1 MKTLRYILGYIAAR
15 PQCSLKNGAAA
26 SACESL
32 ACARRLLAL
41 TVLAITM
48 LLGSG
53 VEMWA
58 ATETTPVGT
67 KDTDAVGTSYSI
79 SGGTYIAGAGA
90 SYSFVEGNKGLKMR
104 MQRGGITNVS
114 TYSLTINVNSGYVIT
129 GMDSFMDMN
138 GGEGAMKITGVYADG
153 DYDHNLISEEFLA
166 GTTPGS
172 PTRMPSVFG
181 FRAAKKLEIAIEQ
194 NGATATQYIFFAT
207 FTYEKNTDFEMI
219 LNNTSGTLLTEEEIN
234 SQSEYNFGVTSAGER
249 VSADDVSSVATV
261 TGKYHN
267 SHGSTG
273 VSVTTTVAGPTRFTV
288 GTCAFYNTT
297 VINLKN
303 GDDVIATA
311 RASEDYAL
319 ACWEQNHDNV
329 VELYY
334 YGTDVATLTLS
345 GMSYC
350 PYIKA
355 ERIAVSDLNVVAGK
369 ETIERPVNDTY
380 TLTKGIDY
388 TTSSTG
394 AITYASSD
402 ESVATVSSAGVIT
415 IVDGG
420 TATITLTQAATSD
433 YPSKSLEFTV
443 TGTFDGVLPIIDND
457 IAEAATVGTSVSK
470 MFTLAARA
478 ASTYKWYV
486 STTNAYEGEAV
497 SDADNDGSSYVF
509 SRAVAGTYYVY
520 CVLHNENGDTKSSIC
535 AVTVQDGV
543 HTFDF
548 TSWSNATKTNLSA
561 DTEAWDYR
569 DAGAWTTNVASG
581 RWMAN
586 GTVIAETDNL
596 VFDGPMTGNAYAV
609 AFNQPEDASTSSVFA
624 GSQYL
629 QPNANY
635 GFVIPNVRVGSI
647 LSMMIESHRFD
658 RTRGVNI
665 YVGTDATGSCLTNT
679 PAAQDKSDTTGDYP
693 WTAYDTPRYPSM
705 TVTAASLVGT
715 PYEGKDY
722 VDLYVKPNAIVHIYN
737 IDCDYNDFVVWKSAL
752 GFNNHGLTYALT
764 KGIDYNTSS
773 SAAITFTSSD
783 PGVATVS
790 STGVI
795 TSVADGEAVIT
806 LRQAAH
812 DGMPAIEKS
821 ITVTVDGTVYITY
834 DKGETGAV
842 GTLPANSTAERGSSI
857 TLPYQPNKL
866 LYKTGCTL
874 VGWNDGATDY
884 AVGSA
889 YPVTEN
895 VTLTPVFRANTKT
908 LDVLENNVTATWYF
922 GKSNGAP
929 SVAWERSGNQYLV
942 TQSDVEGETQDMPLI
957 VNTDAGKFNNS
968 GRTDDKAQVNGGTKF
983 IIPAVSGMKIE
994 FMDFSSKPS
1003 GTITDGSLS
1012 TDMTVSGLKMSY
1024 TYVGNASTVTVTV
1037 NEGRYGSGLIVTYP
1051 RLPKPE
1057 ITGDLASSYT
1067 VRSGSPKTLKVEVSG
1082 ATRYQWYKNTTAST
1096 TGATAISGATTATY
1110 TVANPAEGEYY
1121 YLAATNSYGTV
1132 TSNITTFRI
1141 TNHTFD
1147 FTSWSDA
1154 TKADL
1159 AAGKYSVTSTT
1170 SPSNNWSDVEKI
1182 SDTSGNDGQCYWQ
1195 VAQED
1200 GTLHA
1205 NGNEIAELKGLVFQ
1219 QADQATRHL
1228 AIAVDYPSTSLGT
1241 YHGGSYLW
1249 LGGADKEYF
1258 VIPSVKVGS
1267 VIRMGV
1273 ESHNQSDA
1281 RGVKLY
1287 VGSVEQRDAD
1297 NNLVAVPTTF
1307 TEQEWVVRSTG
1318 NEEYV
1323 NVKVRNTNGCHIYYI
1338 DCDMAGFSMLNTSYV
1353 VKTGESYLLE
1363 AGTDYENISGAPVTY
1378 TSGNTDLTTISSDGL
1393 IRMLRGGTV
1402 KITAHQDANGIY
1414 SASDQTFT
1422 VSSTNAQMEVSAEPL
1437 SLVINDAKVK
1447 YQTVKVSLTGT
1458 DFTPYSTAS
1467 LAVSGSS
1474 ANITV
1479 APSSFK
1485 VENDG
1490 TISQQFTVTYA
1501 TDAVD
1506 NGGTLTLT
1514 FTAEDKTKTL
1524 SLPYGRSVAYGGTT
1538 VSDVT
1543 GYRQWDWSGASANV
1557 LTVSKDGQMAFAD
1570 AEGTWPAGVT
1580 DGEGYYGGT
1589 QYLAGTGQYL
1599 SKTDGCFQGSELYF
1613 HNTVPGTIEVVFSNT
1628 GASERPYRY
1637 LNVNGVNTA
1646 FRSKAVDKVTSG
1658 LIKVPAGG
1666 VTIQGRFNDE
1676 EGDEVTDSIGFGP
1689 QYLRIYKVT
1698 FSPNANAP
1706 VVTLNNDD
1714 ATFTLATDDP
1724 DDVIYYTIDGTEPDA
1739 IDGIRYVPNL
1749 DDNQVDQG
1757 THLDMNVTIK
1767 AIATNSK
1774 KNNSDVV
1781 SKTTKFKTYKLNVVS
1796 IPSKGGYVEYT
1807 PEAPN
1812 CSYTKGTK
1820 VSMRV
1825 IAKTGYGFLGWTE
1838 TRAGDFYSTDF
1849 TDEIT
1854 ITDGTN
1860 ERFVRFDQG
1869 PEGTVVYD
1877 VQHAILMN
1885 RTFSDGTATPE
1896 DLSAIK
1902 EINGVEETV
1911 LFGAVDKQ
1919 ANLYD
1924 YALLSAE
1931 DEMYE
1936 AIKGYDKFMSGG
1948 LTSTS
1953 IFVPGNYG
1961 LYCSFDASSVLT
1973 LKYWLDADSLKEDK
1987 QVRYELGENKFFE
2000 RDGQTV
2006 TLIPVFRYSG
2016 LQNCLDTRR
2025 SSANMTWNFRTGYGA
2040 QPMTLGSENEYYY
2053 STHCDI
2059 EARDGSNLTIDVPIK
2074 INTTGAKVVDVD
2086 GNKLTNELVDSWM
2099 SITEG
2104 TVITLP
2110 SGQDAQFTL
2119 ATYQPILR
2127 GGTTINGRA
2136 PDNID
2141 DEYITRNND
2150 GAYLYTWT
2158 VPEVDLEATLRI
2170 GNDFSFYQYLT
2181 AHLPN
2186 AEYQY
2191 LNFATNNASMGT
2203 VSVSPAGMETSRGQA
2218 YTNNATVTLTA
2229 NRSKYYELKYW
2240 QDDEGY
2246 RYYVRDCDYDSEQ
2259 GDYQHKAG
2267 QYTDSEGNVLG
2278 NFNGRRINDV
2288 PYKWTS
2294 DTPDDLQ
2301 FDMTKYISLTAH
2313 FGQKK
2318 SYYVDFSAGGEAAGL
2333 PPYQQHVEWDE
2344 KFTMPAHNQ
2353 HLYIEGYT
2361 LDYYTDRQGNR
2372 YNFGEQYLVTDEIS
2386 VDGDLLLT
2394 PHFTANTVSRG
2405 QLESAST
2412 MQWPLSAALGAPAIF
2427 YQNSMGLTVE
2437 QLDVNGTKID
2447 LPLYINGS
2455 SGLVSNA
2462 DQSSVVA
2469 ERSCTV
2475 NKNAVFTLPVTS
2487 NCTIELHSD
2496 AGEIK
2501 TTTIAGTN
2509 AYTTKSS
2516 DGRTVTLDY
2525 TGVNADEQIK
2535 FAGDGG
2541 SRFTYVKVT
2550 YNPVGGQPELTDVTI
2565 DGVAVSAVDL
2575 ATLKSTTLLEK
2586 DYTPTYTSNSMPVVA
2601 ATTTSNGTTVIT
2613 QPTPANPVS
2622 TILLKTAGGVTVA
2635 TYNIAFNVT
2644 GTTAPTVGAV
2654 TVNGSDAKNV
2664 AVTNVE
2670 TKGVIAITLNH
2681 EAGSVT
2687 LADNTGLGQQMKGV
2701 ADGNTLKFSFWDLD
2715 YGHTYTLTIPAGTLQ
2730 DVYGEAYGQ
2739 AVTVT
2744 FTTKAEPDDVPHTL
2758 FNFVVTHRQSFDGKT
2773 QTAGERE
2780 QILPD
2785 EVLANLDAKGIEYG
2799 TLDEGLA
2806 KANAAGG
2813 TDRYYIFV
2821 PDGEYQMQG
2830 TETLNG
2836 TFGDHKDNASS
2847 KPEEAKAIT
2856 VNDYHNGQ
2864 SYVKRDNVSV
2874 IGQSQDSTI
2883 IFSDP
2888 YIYGISYTNTLGVS
2902 AKKENAYFQDF
2913 TVEDRYSLFQV
2924 AQNLSNPGGQAAAV
2938 YDRGVHSIWKNVT
2951 MKGYQDTYVS
2961 GSCTSSTTG
2970 KSPGFYRTHRY
2981 YEDCSVWGTVD
2992 FICGGGDDWWE
3003 RPTIVLRKRT
3013 TPNNIVAASHVSKYT
3028 STSYVG
3034 ADYLYDEPW
3043 GYVFN
3048 NAVVKCESPE
3058 AYALQNGR
3066 FNIGRCW
3073 QGSPNQTFLYPVYE
3087 SIPASVGYT
3096 VMSKNLV
3103 CRMHEYGSMNADG
3116 TIADLTGRTLRAAS
3130 PAAGSD
3136 DCILTASQAAEYTL
3150 HNVLGGDTGY
3160 DPTEYT
3166 RQVDMDNVSLTPSD
3180 QGITWSGNDR
3190 ALCYFIFRQ
3199 SEETGQFEFFDICT
3213 TPIYQPDSTQN
3224 GRVFCVRAANERGGL
3239 GKPSKTIK
3247 YRMLGAYLLTVNHV
3261 AGLGEESDNKEEWK
3275 GWSTICL
3282 SDNALVPSVSVNDDG
3297 TDGDGD
3303 ITVYG
3308 AQGTLDGTN
3317 VIRLRKVSYLRA
3329 GCGYVV
3335 HATTGEKSKNY
3346 MFRYTWD
3353 ANHVSLTENDSYLGG
3368 NPTDKDVAVGTVN
3381 CYTMAYKKTINPDCV
3396 GFYKF
3401 IGDEIPAHRA
3411 YLTVETLASKGFDF
3425 DTAEAKGMRFV
3436 FDDGEEDY
3444 YIDSDADG
3452 ISTVN
3457 TTAGNGGDTVFD
3469 LSGRRL
3475 DRSQLRRGMVY
3486 IVGGKKVLWQGE

>member
-1 MKTLRYILGYIAAR
+1 MKTFRYVHESIALSV
-15 PQCSLKNGAAA
+15 QNTSQLSA
-26 SACESL
+26 SV
-32 ACARRLLAL
+32 LLAETISNFKHL
-41 TVLAITM
+41 MAVM
-48 LLGSG
+48 LLSLVMLFAGGSEVSAVQLASWTFEG
-53 VEMWA
+53 GYDVSGNVYTPNSGTWA
-58 ATETTPVGT
+58 EVGATWFVDGAPQILADE
-67 KDTDAVGTSYSI
+67 AVGTQTDYVVTGKSSRYWQLCSGNNNHVFRIENTQANDISTPTDASTHDNYYEVQFPTTGYSNVRMSFACAYGGNQAATLTAVYSTDNGVTWKEAGTYTTADTWWTYNNGTLSFNAANRSKVIVRLLFGNGFMSNWNLDYVTITGDEVSYAPVYSWENPTATADGVVETGGSAVASDGASVNYGNSI
-79 SGGTYIAGAGA
+79 YRVIRVNGPSDFTGNTIGVTLDNELDEGYIINVTGYRNKNAANKVSGALIKFANGTTTVSTGGGTE
-90 SYSFVEGNKGLKMR
+90 FVN
-104 MQRGGITNVS
+104 I
-114 TYSLTINVNSGYVIT
+114 
-129 GMDSFMDMN
+129 D
-138 GGEGAMKITGVYADG
+138 
-153 DYDHNLISEEFLA
+153 
-166 GTTPGS
+166 
-172 PTRMPSVFG
+172 
-181 FRAAKKLEIAIEQ
+181 
-194 NGATATQYIFFAT
+194 
-207 FTYEKNTDFEMI
+207 
-219 LNNTSGTLLTEEEIN
+219 TSD
-234 SQSEYNFGVTSAGER
+234 A
-249 VSADDVSSVATV
+249 SADDVNRGTTPNTISMFVPADAAGSKTMTLTRAAQGTNVFITKLEVLREKQALFITPSRRNGIAVGEGYTYGLMKGVDYDTDSEGALSFSSSNTSIATV
-261 TGKYHN
+261 DASGVITGVAAGIVDITITQAADGTYGAVERTIRVSVGNGRVYHNIKADFRNGAFLASSESEEVVTAGLKMNSDGLTYTRVEADDVSADAVITGKYH
-267 SHGSTG
+267 SDQHGLVNFSAVVPVG
-273 VSVTTTVAGPTRFTV
+273 GPVKITA
-288 GTCAFYNTT
+288 GTCAWGGNLTVTSKSTGATVAKTINTNNGACYHNNTT
-297 VINLKN
+297 ANVVVTYYSGGEDEL
-303 GDDVIATA
+303 VIAGGNYMPYLAVESITMDDIPTTINVIYANGGDASITSQQLPATA
-311 RASEDYAL
+311 EVEFNSEY
-319 ACWEQNHDNV
+319 
-329 VELYY
+329 
-334 YGTDVATLTLS
+334 TLPKNQTI
-345 GMSYC
+345 Y
-350 PYIKA
+350 
-355 ERIAVSDLNVVAGK
+355 K
-369 ETIERPVNDTY
+369 EGY
-380 TLTKGIDY
+380 TLTGWSDG
-388 TTSSTG
+388 TN
-394 AITYASSD
+394 TYSP
-402 ESVATVSSAGVIT
+402 GQ
-415 IVDGG
+415 
-420 TATITLTQAATSD
+420 TITVGED
-433 YPSKSLEFTV
+433 
-443 TGTFDGVLPIIDND
+443 D
-457 IAEAATVGTSVSK
+457 I
-470 MFTLAARA
+470 
-478 ASTYKWYV
+478 
-486 STTNAYEGEAV
+486 
-497 SDADNDGSSYVF
+497 
-509 SRAVAGTYYVY
+509 
-520 CVLHNENGDTKSSIC
+520 
-535 AVTVQDGV
+535 
-543 HTFDF
+543 
-548 TSWSNATKTNLSA
+548 
-561 DTEAWDYR
+561 
-569 DAGAWTTNVASG
+569 
-581 RWMAN
+581 
-586 GTVIAETDNL
+586 
-596 VFDGPMTGNAYAV
+596 
-609 AFNQPEDASTSSVFA
+609 
-624 GSQYL
+624 
-629 QPNANY
+629 
-635 GFVIPNVRVGSI
+635 
-647 LSMMIESHRFD
+647 
-658 RTRGVNI
+658 
-665 YVGTDATGSCLTNT
+665 
-679 PAAQDKSDTTGDYP
+679 
-693 WTAYDTPRYPSM
+693 
-705 TVTAASLVGT
+705 
-715 PYEGKDY
+715 
-722 VDLYVKPNAIVHIYN
+722 
-737 IDCDYNDFVVWKSAL
+737 
-752 GFNNHGLTYALT
+752 
-764 KGIDYNTSS
+764 
-773 SAAITFTSSD
+773 
-783 PGVATVS
+783 
-790 STGVI
+790 
-795 TSVADGEAVIT
+795 
-806 LRQAAH
+806 
-812 DGMPAIEKS
+812 
-821 ITVTVDGTVYITY
+821 
-834 DKGETGAV
+834 
-842 GTLPANSTAERGSSI
+842 
-857 TLPYQPNKL
+857 
-866 LYKTGCTL
+866 
-874 VGWNDGATDY
+874 
-884 AVGSA
+884 
-889 YPVTEN
+889 
-895 VTLTPVFRANTKT
+895 TLTPVFRANTKT
-908 LDVLENNVTATWYF
+908 LDALENNVTATWYF
-922 GKSNGAP
+922 GESNGAP
-929 SVAWERSGNQYLV
+929 RVAWQNSGDQYLV

-957 VNTDAGKFNNS
+957 VNTNGGKFNNAR
-968 GRTDDKAQVNGGTKF
+968 GDTWAQVNGGTKF

-994 FMDFSSKPS
+994 FMNFFSKPS
-1003 GTITDGSLS
+1003 GTITDGSIS
-1012 TDMTVSGLKMSY
+1012 TDMTVAGTTMSY
-1024 TYVGNASTVTVTV
+1024 TYVGNAASVTVTV
-1037 NEGRYGSGLIVTYP
+1037 NEGSYGSGLIVTYP

-1110 TVANPAEGEYY
+1110 TVAEPAEGEYY

-1141 TNHTFD
+1141 TTHTFD

-1159 AAGKYSVTSTT
+1159 AAGKYSVTGTT
-1170 SPSNNWSDVEKI
+1170 SPSNNWSDAEKT

-1219 QADQATRHL
+1219 QADKATRNL

-1363 AGTDYENISGAPVTY
+1363 AGTDYENVSGAPVTY

-1402 KITAHQDANGIY
+1402 TITAHQDANGIY

-1422 VSSTNAQMEVSAEPL
+1422 VSSTNAQLEVSAEPL

-1524 SLPYGRSVAYGGTT
+1524 SLPYGRSVAYAGTAL
-1538 VSDVT
+1538 SDVT
-1543 GYRQWDWSGASANV
+1543 GYRQWDWSGATADV

-1580 DGEGYYGGT
+1580 DAEGYYGGT
-1589 QYLAGTGQYL
+1589 QYLAGVGQYL

-1646 FRSKAVDKVTSG
+1646 FRSKTVDKVTSG

-1676 EGDEVTDSIGFGP
+1676 EGDEITDSIGFGP

-1706 VVTLNNDD
+1706 VVTLNNDN

-1749 DDNQVDQG
+1749 NDNQVDQG
-1757 THLDMNVTIK
+1757 IHLDMNVTIK

-1796 IPSKGGYVEYT
+1796 IPSRGGYVEYT

-1860 ERFVRFDQG
+1860 ERFVRFAQG
-1869 PEGTVVYD
+1869 PEGTVRYD
-1877 VQHAILMN
+1877 FEHSFVLL
-1885 RTFSDGTATPE
+1885 RTFSDGTEVPE
-1896 DLSAIK
+1896 DISATKVVGGK
-1902 EINGVEETV
+1902 EELA
-1911 LFGAVDKQ
+1911 LFGIEDKED
-1919 ANLYD
+1919 NLYNYGQD
-1924 YALLSAE
+1924 YS
-1931 DEMYE
+1931 DFV
-1936 AIKGYDKFMSGG
+1936 IGSDKFLPDG

-1953 IFVPGNYG
+1953 IGVPGNYG
-1961 LYCSFDASSVLT
+1961 LYFPLGNAIMT
-1973 LKYWLDADSLKEDK
+1973 LAYWLDADSLKENK
-1987 QVRYELGENKFFE
+1987 QVRYELGENRFFAS
-2000 RDGQTV
+2000 DGQEI
-2006 TLIPVFRYSG
+2006 TLLPVFRYSG
-2016 LQNCLDTRR
+2016 QQNTLDTRR
-2025 SSANMTWNFRTGYGA
+2025 SSANMMWDFRTGYGA
-2040 QPMTLGSENEYYY
+2040 QPMTLGSEEEFYY

-2059 EARDGSNLTIDVPIK
+2059 EARDGSDLTIDVPIK
-2074 INTTGAKVVDVD
+2074 INTTAAKVIDME
-2086 GNKLTNELVDSWM
+2086 GNKLTNEQVDTWISL
-2099 SITEG
+2099 TEG
-2104 TVITLP
+2104 AVITMP
-2110 SGQDAQFTL
+2110 SGQNAQFTL

-2158 VPEVDLEATLRI
+2158 VPEVDLEATLVI
-2170 GNDFSFYQYLT
+2170 GNDFSFYQYLS
-2181 AHLPN
+2181 ASLPD

-2203 VSVSPAGMETSRGQA
+2203 VSVSPAGMETSRGLA
-2218 YTNNATVTLTA
+2218 YTNNASVTLSA
-2229 NRSKYYELKYW
+2229 NRNKYYELKYW

-2246 RYYVRDCDYDSEQ
+2246 RYYVRDWDYDAQ
-2259 GDYQHKAG
+2259 TGDYLHKAG
-2267 QYTDSEGNVLG
+2267 QYTDADGNVLG
-2278 NFNGRRINDV
+2278 TFSGKKINDV
-2288 PYKWTS
+2288 PYSWS
-2294 DTPDDLQ
+2294 SATPDELTI
-2301 FDMTKYISLTAH
+2301 DMTKYISLSAF

-2318 SYYVDFSAGGEAAGL
+2318 FYYIDFSAGGEAAGL

-2344 KFTMPAHNQ
+2344 KFTMPSHNQ

-2361 LDYYTDRQGNR
+2361 LDYYTDHLGNR
-2372 YNFGEQYLVTDEIS
+2372 YDFGEQYLVTDEIA
-2386 VDGDLLLT
+2386 VGGDLLLM
-2394 PHFTANTVSRG
+2394 PHFSVNTVSRG
-2405 QLESAST
+2405 QLTTSSVVE
-2412 MQWPLSAALGAPAIF
+2412 WPLSAALGAPAIF

-2525 TGVNADEQIK
+2525 TGSNAEEQIA

-2550 YNPVGGQPELTDVTI
+2550 YNPVSGQPELTGVKI
-2565 DGVAVSAVDL
+2565 DNTAVSADDL

-2586 DYTPTYTSNSMPVVA
+2586 DYTPTYTGSSMPVVA
-2601 ATTTSNGTTVIT
+2601 ATTTSSGTTVIT

-2635 TYNIAFNVT
+2635 TYNIAFNIT
-2644 GTTAPTVGAV
+2644 GTTAPAVGAV
-2654 TVNGSDAKNV
+2654 TVNGNDAKNV

-2670 TKGVIAITLNH
+2670 TKGVITVTLDH
-2681 EAGSVT
+2681 EPGSVT

-2701 ADGNTLKFSFWDLD
+2701 ADGNTLKFSYWDLE

-2744 FTTKAEPDDVPHTL
+2744 FTTKAEPDDVPHAL
-2758 FNFVVTHRQSFDGKT
+2758 YNFVVTHKQSFDAKT
-2773 QTAGERE
+2773 QTAGERI

-2830 TETLNG
+2830 TEMLNG
-2836 TFGDHKDNASS
+2836 TYDSHKDNSYSYLGGKTDAS
-2847 KPEEAKAIT
+2847 KAIT
-2856 VNDYHNGQ
+2856 VNDFHNGQ
-2864 SYVKRDNVSV
+2864 SYVKRNNVSI
-2874 IGQSQDSTI
+2874 IGQSQDSTV

-2913 TVEDRYSLFQV
+2913 TVENRYSQFQV
-2924 AQNLSNPGGQAAAV
+2924 EKNISNPGDQSAAV

-2961 GSCTSSTTG
+2961 GSCTSSTQG

-3003 RPTIVLRKRT
+3003 RPVLVLRKRS

-3028 STSYVG
+3028 SGSYIG

-3048 NAVVKCESPE
+3048 NAVVRCESAE
-3058 AYALQNGR
+3058 AAALQDGKY
-3066 FNIGRCW
+3066 NIGRCW

-3087 SIPASVGYT
+3087 SIPTSVGYT
-3096 VMSKNLV
+3096 VMTKNLV

-3136 DCILTASQAAEYTL
+3136 DCILTASQAAEYTV
-3150 HNVLGGDTGY
+3150 HNVLGGDNAY
-3160 DPTEYT
+3160 DPTAFT
-3166 RQVDMDNVSLTPSD
+3166 KQVDLDGVLPIQTDGGISWTGSD
-3180 QGITWSGNDR
+3180 Q
-3190 ALCYFIFRQ
+3190 ALCYVVFRLN
-3199 SEETGQFEFFDICT
+3199 EETGFFEFFDVT
-3213 TPIYQPDSTQN
+3213 TETVFSPDDSQD
-3224 GRVFCVRAANERGGL
+3224 GRVFYVRAANQRGGL
-3239 GKPSKTIK
+3239 GKPTKTVVFRKADTYI
-3247 YRMLGAYLLTVNHV
+3247 LTVPHLS
-3261 AGLGEESDNKEEWK
+3261 GLGEDDDDEEEWK

-3282 SDNALVPSVSVNDDG
+3282 GFNAKVPVSSINEDG
-3297 TDGDGD
+3297 TEGTGN

-3308 AQGTLDGTN
+3308 TGTPSDNNKVLDGN
-3317 VIRLRKVSYLRA
+3317 VLHLKKVNYMVA
-3329 GCGYVV
+3329 NCGYIVY
-3335 HATTGEKSKNY
+3335 ATTGAKSKDY
-3346 MFRYTWD
+3346 LFKKTWD
-3353 ANHVSLTENDSYLGG
+3353 LNNITNGSNSSILGG
-3368 NPTDKDVAVGTVN
+3368 NPLDEDVAVGTVN

-3401 IGDEIPAHRA
+3401 IGDEIPAHKA
-3411 YLTVETLASKGFDF
+3411 YLTVETLAKNGIVLE
-3425 DTAEAKGMRFV
+3425 TEAKLGNLSFV
-3436 FDDGEEDY
+3436 FEDMDETFCLYDISEE
-3444 YIDSDADG
+3444 ADG
-3452 ISTVN
+3452 IATIRS
-3457 TTAGNGGDTVFD
+3457 ADSAASDAVFD
-3469 LSGRRL
+3469 LGGKRL
-3475 DRSQLRRGMVY
+3475 DKSQLRKGMVY
-3486 IVGGKKVLWQGE
+3486 IIGGKKVLWNGGNE

>member
-1 MKTLRYILGYIAAR
+1 MKTLRYFQTIILT
-15 PQCSLKNGAAA
+15 
-26 SACESL
+26 
-32 ACARRLLAL
+32 LLL
-41 TVLAITM
+41 TV
-48 LLGSG
+48 
-53 VEMWA
+53 VC
-58 ATETTPVGT
+58 
-67 KDTDAVGTSYSI
+67 
-79 SGGTYIAGAGA
+79 
-90 SYSFVEGNKGLKMR
+90 
-104 MQRGGITNVS
+104 
-114 TYSLTINVNSGYVIT
+114 
-129 GMDSFMDMN
+129 
-138 GGEGAMKITGVYADG
+138 
-153 DYDHNLISEEFLA
+153 
-166 GTTPGS
+166 
-172 PTRMPSVFG
+172 
-181 FRAAKKLEIAIEQ
+181 
-194 NGATATQYIFFAT
+194 
-207 FTYEKNTDFEMI
+207 
-219 LNNTSGTLLTEEEIN
+219 
-234 SQSEYNFGVTSAGER
+234 VTR
-249 VSADDVSSVATV
+249 VSADETVITWGMSDGSLDVAGSFSAGSENFSSAKVTATSTLAASGTYIYDDVTYTKVKESTRADEKTHYVDFVITPKEGVTFVPTSVSFNACKIGTDAGRISYSIVSGDTEVSLGDGINPGRNKPNTENDGYLFSSNITQTLSCTKSTRCILRIYLVSLNDGKETGIANVTV
-261 TGKYHN
+261 TGEYSGTPIDETANDFTAILNNQAGTLIAETEQVQGTSLEFGVTHQGTRVAADDASAVAVISGKYN
-267 SHGSTG
+267 NEHGMTYLVVKADVLGPVKISVGQCTFST
-273 VSVTTTVAGPTRFTV
+273 STITVKDADNNV
-288 GTCAFYNTT
+288 
-297 VINLKN
+297 V
-303 GDDVIATA
+303 ATKVPA
-311 RASEDYAL
+311 A
-319 ACWEQNHDNV
+319 ACWKSNHDNV
-329 VELYY
+329 TYIYY
-334 YGTDVATLTLS
+334 DGDATTLTIS
-345 GMSYC
+345 GMTYC
-350 PYIKA
+350 PYIAVEAIDEADIPRTVEVSYSADNILGVMPSA
-355 ERIAVSDLNVVAGK
+355 EVVPMN
-369 ETIERPVNDTY
+369 TPY
-380 TLTKGIDY
+380 TLPKNSTFYRQGY
-388 TTSSTG
+388 TFAQWTDGT
-394 AITYASSD
+394 ANYN
-402 ESVATVSSAGVIT
+402 AGV
-415 IVDGG
+415 
-420 TATITLTQAATSD
+420 
-433 YPSKSLEFTV
+433 E
-443 TGTFDGVLPIIDND
+443 
-457 IAEAATVGTSVSK
+457 
-470 MFTLAARA
+470 
-478 ASTYKWYV
+478 
-486 STTNAYEGEAV
+486 
-497 SDADNDGSSYVF
+497 
-509 SRAVAGTYYVY
+509 
-520 CVLHNENGDTKSSIC
+520 
-535 AVTVQDGV
+535 
-543 HTFDF
+543 
-548 TSWSNATKTNLSA
+548 
-561 DTEAWDYR
+561 
-569 DAGAWTTNVASG
+569 
-581 RWMAN
+581 
-586 GTVIAETDNL
+586 
-596 VFDGPMTGNAYAV
+596 YAI
-609 AFNQPEDASTSSVFA
+609 QEDDV
-624 GSQYL
+624 
-629 QPNANY
+629 
-635 GFVIPNVRVGSI
+635 
-647 LSMMIESHRFD
+647 
-658 RTRGVNI
+658 
-665 YVGTDATGSCLTNT
+665 
-679 PAAQDKSDTTGDYP
+679 
-693 WTAYDTPRYPSM
+693 
-705 TVTAASLVGT
+705 
-715 PYEGKDY
+715 
-722 VDLYVKPNAIVHIYN
+722 
-737 IDCDYNDFVVWKSAL
+737 
-752 GFNNHGLTYALT
+752 
-764 KGIDYNTSS
+764 
-773 SAAITFTSSD
+773 TFT
-783 PGVATVS
+783 P
-790 STGVI
+790 
-795 TSVADGEAVIT
+795 
-806 LRQAAH
+806 L
-812 DGMPAIEKS
+812 
-821 ITVTVDGTVYITY
+821 
-834 DKGETGAV
+834 
-842 GTLPANSTAERGSSI
+842 
-857 TLPYQPNKL
+857 
-866 LYKTGCTL
+866 
-874 VGWNDGATDY
+874 
-884 AVGSA
+884 
-889 YPVTEN
+889 
-895 VTLTPVFRANTKT
+895 FRANTKS
-908 LDVLENNVTATWYF
+908 LDALENNVTATWYF

-929 SVAWERSGNQYLV
+929 RVAWQNSGDQYLV

-968 GRTDDKAQVNGGTKF
+968 SRTDDLAQVNGGTKF

-994 FMDFSSKPS
+994 FMDFYSKPS

-1037 NEGRYGSGLIVTYP
+1037 NEGSYGRGLVVTYP

-1110 TVANPAEGEYY
+1110 TVAEPAEGEYY

-1132 TSNITTFRI
+1132 ISNITTFRI
-1141 TNHTFD
+1141 TTHTFD

-1170 SPSNNWSDVEKI
+1170 SPSSNWSDVEKT

-1219 QADQATRHL
+1219 QADQATRNL

-1402 KITAHQDANGIY
+1402 TITAHQDANGIY

-1422 VSSTNAQMEVSAEPL
+1422 VSSSNAQLEVSAEPL

-1479 APSSFK
+1479 APTSFK

-1524 SLPYGRSVAYGGTT
+1524 SLPYGRSVAYAGTAL
-1538 VSDVT
+1538 SDVT
-1543 GYRQWDWSGASANV
+1543 GYRQWDWSGAPANV

-1580 DGEGYYGGT
+1580 DDEGYYGGT

-1676 EGDEVTDSIGFGP
+1676 EGDEITDSIDFGP

-1757 THLDMNVTIK
+1757 IHLDMNVTIK

-1860 ERFVRFDQG
+1860 QRFVRFAQG
-1869 PEGTVVYD
+1869 PEGTVIYD
-1877 VQHAILMN
+1877 VQHAIFMD

-1896 DLSAIK
+1896 DLSATK

-1911 LFGAVDKQ
+1911 LFGPFDKQ
-1919 ANLYD
+1919 ENLYD

-1931 DEMYE
+1931 DEFYE
-1936 AIKGYDKFMSGG
+1936 EINGHDKFMSGG
-1948 LTSTS
+1948 QTSTS

-1961 LYCSFDASSVLT
+1961 LYCSLDGSSVLT
-1973 LKYWLDADSLKEDK
+1973 LKYWLDADSLKENK

-2006 TLIPVFRYSG
+2006 TLIPVFRHSG

-2025 SSANMTWNFRTGYGA
+2025 SSANMMWDFRTGYGA
-2040 QPMTLGSENEYYY
+2040 QPMTLGNEEEFYY

-2059 EARDGSNLTIDVPIK
+2059 EARDGSDLTIDVPIK
-2074 INTTGAKVVDVD
+2074 INTTAAKVIDME
-2086 GNKLTNELVDSWM
+2086 GNKLTNEQVDTWM
-2099 SITEG
+2099 SLTEG
-2104 TVITLP
+2104 AVITMP
-2110 SGQDAQFTL
+2110 SGQNAQFTL

-2127 GGTTINGRA
+2127 GGTAINGRA

-2158 VPEVDLEATLRI
+2158 VPEVDLEATLVI
-2170 GNDFSFYQYLT
+2170 GNDFSFYQYLS
-2181 AHLPN
+2181 ASLPD

-2203 VSVSPAGMETSRGQA
+2203 VSVSPAGMETSRGLA
-2218 YTNNATVTLTA
+2218 YTNNASVTLSA
-2229 NRSKYYELKYW
+2229 NRNKYYELKYW

-2246 RYYVRDCDYDSEQ
+2246 RYYVRDWDYDAQ
-2259 GDYQHKAG
+2259 AGDYLHKAG
-2267 QYTDSEGNVLG
+2267 QYTDADGNVLG
-2278 NFNGRRINDV
+2278 TFSGKKINDV
-2288 PYKWTS
+2288 PYSWS
-2294 DTPDDLQ
+2294 SATPDELTI
-2301 FDMTKYISLTAH
+2301 DMTKYISLSAF

-2361 LDYYTDRQGNR
+2361 LDYYTDRQGNS
-2372 YNFGEQYLVTDEIS
+2372 YDFGEQYLVTDEIS

-2405 QLESAST
+2405 QLATSSVVE
-2412 MQWPLSAALGAPAIF
+2412 WPLSAALGAPAIF

-2447 LPLYINGS
+2447 LPLRIDGS
-2455 SGLVSNA
+2455 SGMVSNA

-2525 TGVNADEQIK
+2525 TGSNADEQIK

-2550 YNPVGGQPELTDVTI
+2550 YHPVSGQPELTGVTI
-2565 DGVAVSAVDL
+2565 DNTAVSADDL

-2586 DYTPTYTSNSMPVVA
+2586 NYTPTYTGSSMPVVA

-2664 AVTNVE
+2664 TVTNVE
-2670 TKGVIAITLNH
+2670 TKGVIAVTLNH
-2681 EAGSVT
+2681 EPGSVT

-2701 ADGNTLKFSFWDLD
+2701 ADGNTLKFSYWDLE
-2715 YGHTYTLTIPAGTLQ
+2715 YGHTYTLTIPAGTLK

-2744 FTTKAEPDDVPHTL
+2744 FTTKAEPDNVPHTL
-2758 FNFVVTHRQSFDGKT
+2758 YNFVVTHRQSFDGKT
-2773 QTAGERE
+2773 QTAGERK
-2780 QILPD
+2780 QVLPD

-2888 YIYGISYTNTLGVS
+2888 YIYGISYTNTLGVT

-2961 GSCTSSTTG
+2961 ASNTSSTQG
-2970 KSPGFYRTHRY
+2970 KSPGFFRTHRY

-3003 RPTIVLRKRT
+3003 RPTMVLRKRT

-3028 STSYVG
+3028 SGGYIG

-3048 NAVVKCESPE
+3048 NAVVRCESAE
-3058 AYALQNGR
+3058 AAALQDGKY
-3066 FNIGRCW
+3066 NIGRCW

-3087 SIPASVGYT
+3087 AIPASVGYT
-3096 VMSKNLV
+3096 VMTKNLV

-3136 DCILTASQAAEYTL
+3136 DCILTASQAAEYTV
-3150 HNVLGGDTGY
+3150 HNVLGGDNAY
-3160 DPTEYT
+3160 DPTVFT
-3166 RQVDMDNVSLTPSD
+3166 KQVDLDGITLVQTDGGISWTGSD
-3180 QGITWSGNDR
+3180 Q
-3190 ALCYFIFRQ
+3190 ALCYVVFRLN
-3199 SEETGQFEFFDICT
+3199 EETGFFEFFDVT
-3213 TPIYQPDSTQN
+3213 TETVFSPDDSQD
-3224 GRVFCVRAANERGGL
+3224 GRVFYVRAANQRGGL
-3239 GKPSKTIK
+3239 GKPTKTVVFRKADTYI
-3247 YRMLGAYLLTVNHV
+3247 LTVPHLS
-3261 AGLGEESDNKEEWK
+3261 GLGEDDDDEEEWK

-3282 SDNALVPSVSVNDDG
+3282 GFNAKVPVSSINEDG
-3297 TDGDGD
+3297 TEGTGN

-3308 AQGTLDGTN
+3308 TGTPSDNNKVLEGN
-3317 VIRLRKVSYLRA
+3317 VLHLKKVNYMVA
-3329 GCGYVV
+3329 NCGYIVY
-3335 HATTGEKSKNY
+3335 ATTGAKSKDY
-3346 MFRYTWD
+3346 LFKKTWD
-3353 ANHVSLTENDSYLGG
+3353 LSNITNGSNSSILGG
-3368 NPTDKDVAVGTVN
+3368 NPLDEDVAVGTVN

-3401 IGDEIPAHRA
+3401 IGDEIPAHKA
-3411 YLTVETLASKGFDF
+3411 YLTVETLAKNGIVLE
-3425 DTAEAKGMRFV
+3425 TEAKLGNLSFV
-3436 FDDGEEDY
+3436 FEDMDETFCLYDISEE
-3444 YIDSDADG
+3444 ADG
-3452 ISTVN
+3452 IATVRS
-3457 TTAGNGGDTVFD
+3457 ADSAASDAVFD
-3469 LSGRRL
+3469 LGGKRL
-3475 DRSQLRRGMVY
+3475 DKSQLRKGMVY
-3486 IVGGKKVLWQGE
+3486 IIGGKKVLWNGGNE

>member
-1 MKTLRYILGYIAAR
+1 MKTLRYFQTTLLTLLLTVVCVTRVCADETVITWGMSDGSLDVAGSFSAGSENFSSAKVTATSTLAASGTQTYDGVTYTKVKESTRADEKTHYVDFVITPKEGVTFVPTSVSFNACKIGTDAGRISYSIVSGDTEISLGDGINPGRNKANTENDGYDFSSDINQTLTCTKSSRCILRIYIVSLNNNKEMGIRNVSITGEYSGTPEDNDFAVKLTDTDIFDSSVLNFGVKVNSDGTYESVASDASDATFTVRSVRWSDETHGWVNCTFKVPVEGPVKIQLGDCRFGAQKGTITDSEGNVTAIKANKAADNDCWSPTNGKVVTAYYAGTSPTELTIYYEGYCPFISV
-15 PQCSLKNGAAA
+15 QEISLDDIPSTVEVAYSDGGETLEAPSWLPSGETVDMNSSYALSLNRSLYKNGYTL
-26 SACESL
+26 SGWSD
-32 ACARRLLAL
+32 
-41 TVLAITM
+41 
-48 LLGSG
+48 GS
-53 VEMWA
+53 
-58 ATETTPVGT
+58 
-67 KDTDAVGTSYSI
+67 DTYAPGTSY
-79 SGGTYIAGAGA
+79 
-90 SYSFVEGNKGLKMR
+90 
-104 MQRGGITNVS
+104 
-114 TYSLTINVNSGYVIT
+114 
-129 GMDSFMDMN
+129 
-138 GGEGAMKITGVYADG
+138 
-153 DYDHNLISEEFLA
+153 
-166 GTTPGS
+166 
-172 PTRMPSVFG
+172 
-181 FRAAKKLEIAIEQ
+181 EIEDEDV
-194 NGATATQYIFFAT
+194 T
-207 FTYEKNTDFEMI
+207 F
-219 LNNTSGTLLTEEEIN
+219 S
-234 SQSEYNFGVTSAGER
+234 
-249 VSADDVSSVATV
+249 
-261 TGKYHN
+261 
-267 SHGSTG
+267 
-273 VSVTTTVAGPTRFTV
+273 
-288 GTCAFYNTT
+288 
-297 VINLKN
+297 
-303 GDDVIATA
+303 
-311 RASEDYAL
+311 
-319 ACWEQNHDNV
+319 
-329 VELYY
+329 
-334 YGTDVATLTLS
+334 
-345 GMSYC
+345 
-350 PYIKA
+350 
-355 ERIAVSDLNVVAGK
+355 
-369 ETIERPVNDTY
+369 
-380 TLTKGIDY
+380 
-388 TTSSTG
+388 
-394 AITYASSD
+394 
-402 ESVATVSSAGVIT
+402 
-415 IVDGG
+415 
-420 TATITLTQAATSD
+420 
-433 YPSKSLEFTV
+433 
-443 TGTFDGVLPIIDND
+443 
-457 IAEAATVGTSVSK
+457 
-470 MFTLAARA
+470 
-478 ASTYKWYV
+478 
-486 STTNAYEGEAV
+486 
-497 SDADNDGSSYVF
+497 
-509 SRAVAGTYYVY
+509 
-520 CVLHNENGDTKSSIC
+520 
-535 AVTVQDGV
+535 
-543 HTFDF
+543 
-548 TSWSNATKTNLSA
+548 
-561 DTEAWDYR
+561 
-569 DAGAWTTNVASG
+569 
-581 RWMAN
+581 
-586 GTVIAETDNL
+586 
-596 VFDGPMTGNAYAV
+596 
-609 AFNQPEDASTSSVFA
+609 
-624 GSQYL
+624 
-629 QPNANY
+629 
-635 GFVIPNVRVGSI
+635 
-647 LSMMIESHRFD
+647 
-658 RTRGVNI
+658 
-665 YVGTDATGSCLTNT
+665 
-679 PAAQDKSDTTGDYP
+679 
-693 WTAYDTPRYPSM
+693 
-705 TVTAASLVGT
+705 
-715 PYEGKDY
+715 
-722 VDLYVKPNAIVHIYN
+722 
-737 IDCDYNDFVVWKSAL
+737 
-752 GFNNHGLTYALT
+752 
-764 KGIDYNTSS
+764 
-773 SAAITFTSSD
+773 
-783 PGVATVS
+783 
-790 STGVI
+790 
-795 TSVADGEAVIT
+795 
-806 LRQAAH
+806 
-812 DGMPAIEKS
+812 
-821 ITVTVDGTVYITY
+821 
-834 DKGETGAV
+834 
-842 GTLPANSTAERGSSI
+842 
-857 TLPYQPNKL
+857 
-866 LYKTGCTL
+866 
-874 VGWNDGATDY
+874 
-884 AVGSA
+884 
-889 YPVTEN
+889 
-895 VTLTPVFRANTKT
+895 PVFRANTKS
-908 LDVLENNVTATWYF
+908 LNVLENNVPVTWYF
-922 GKSNGAP
+922 GTGNGAP
-929 SVAWERSGNQYLV
+929 AVGWERKGDLYIIAQAN
-942 TQSDVEGETQDMPLI
+942 VEGEIQDVPLI
-957 VNTDAGKFNNS
+957 VNTQSGKFNS
-968 GRTDDKAQVNGGTKF
+968 ASRTDDLAQINGGTKMTF
-983 IIPAVSGMKIE
+983 PAVSGMKIE
-994 FMDFSSKPS
+994 FHDFYAKPE
-1003 GTITDGSLS
+1003 GTITDGSI
-1012 TDMTVSGLKMSY
+1012 TADMVVAGTKMSY
-1024 TYVGNASTVTVTV
+1024 TYVGNASTVTVTI
-1037 NEGRYGSGLIVTYP
+1037 NAGSYGRGVTVTYP

-1067 VRSGSPKTLKVEVSG
+1067 VRNGSPKTLKVEVSG

-1110 TVANPAEGEYY
+1110 TVTTPAEGEYY

-1132 TSNITTFRI
+1132 ISNITTFRI
-1141 TNHTFD
+1141 TTHTFD

-1170 SPSNNWSDVEKI
+1170 SPSNNWSDAEKT

-1219 QADQATRHL
+1219 QADQATRNL

-1402 KITAHQDANGIY
+1402 TITAHQDANGIY

-1422 VSSTNAQMEVSAEPL
+1422 VSSTNAQLEVSAEPL

-1447 YQTVKVSLTGT
+1447 NQTVKVTLTGT

-1538 VSDVT
+1538 VSDVI

-1580 DGEGYYGGT
+1580 DGEGYYGGI

-1676 EGDEVTDSIGFGP
+1676 EGDEVTDSIDFGP

-1796 IPSKGGYVEYT
+1796 IPSRGGYVEYT

-1860 ERFVRFDQG
+1860 ERFVRFAQG
-1869 PEGTVVYD
+1869 QEGTVRYD
-1877 VQHAILMN
+1877 FEHAFVLL
-1885 RTFSDGTATPE
+1885 RTFSDGTEVPE
-1896 DLSAIK
+1896 DISATK
-1902 EINGVEETV
+1902 VVGGEEELA
-1911 LFGAVDKQ
+1911 LFGIEDKED
-1919 ANLYD
+1919 NLYN
-1924 YALLSAE
+1924 YGQNYSNFV
-1931 DEMYE
+1931 
-1936 AIKGYDKFMSGG
+1936 KGSDKFIPDG

-1953 IFVPGNYG
+1953 IGVPSNYG
-1961 LYCSFDASSVLT
+1961 LYFPLGNAIMT
-1973 LKYWLDADSLKEDK
+1973 LAYWLDADSLKENK
-1987 QVRYELGENKFFE
+1987 QVRYELGENRFFANG
-2000 RDGQTV
+2000 GQEI
-2006 TLIPVFRYSG
+2006 TLLPVFRYSG
-2016 LQNCLDTRR
+2016 QQNTLDTRR
-2025 SSANMTWNFRTGYGA
+2025 SSANMMWDFRTGYGA
-2040 QPMTLGSENEYYY
+2040 QPMTLGSEEEFYY

-2059 EARDGSNLTIDVPIK
+2059 EARDGSDLTIDVPIK
-2074 INTTGAKVVDVD
+2074 INTTAAKVVDVE
-2086 GNKLTNELVDSWM
+2086 GNKLTNEQVDTWM
-2099 SITEG
+2099 SLTEG
-2104 TVITLP
+2104 TVITMP
-2110 SGQDAQFTL
+2110 SGQNAQFTL

-2127 GGTTINGRA
+2127 GGTAINGRA

-2158 VPEVDLEATLRI
+2158 VPEVDLEATLVI
-2170 GNDFSFYQYLT
+2170 GNDFSFYQYLS
-2181 AHLPN
+2181 ASLPD

-2203 VSVSPAGMETSRGQA
+2203 VSVSPAGMETSRGLA
-2218 YTNNATVTLTA
+2218 YTNNAVVTLSA
-2229 NRSKYYELKYW
+2229 NRNKYYELKYW

-2246 RYYVRDCDYDSEQ
+2246 RYYVRDWDYDAQ
-2259 GDYQHKAG
+2259 AGDYLHKAG
-2267 QYTDSEGNVLG
+2267 QYTDADGNVLG
-2278 NFNGRRINDV
+2278 TFSGKKINDV
-2288 PYKWTS
+2288 PYSWS
-2294 DTPDDLQ
+2294 SATPDELTI
-2301 FDMTKYISLTAH
+2301 DMTKYISLSAF

-2318 SYYVDFSAGGEAAGL
+2318 SYYIDFSAGGEAAGL

-2344 KFTMPAHNQ
+2344 TFTMPSHNQ

-2361 LDYYTDRQGNR
+2361 LDYYTDHLGNR
-2372 YNFGEQYLVTDEIS
+2372 YDFGEEYQVTDEIA
-2386 VDGDLLLT
+2386 VGGDLLLL
-2394 PHFTANTVSRG
+2394 PHFSVNTVSRG
-2405 QLESAST
+2405 QLATSSVVE
-2412 MQWPLSAALGAPAIF
+2412 WPLSAALNAPAIF
-2427 YQNSMGLTVE
+2427 YQSSMGLTVE

-2447 LPLYINGS
+2447 LPLYIDGS
-2455 SGLVSNA
+2455 SGMVSNA

-2525 TGVNADEQIK
+2525 TGSNAREQIA

-2550 YNPVGGQPELTDVTI
+2550 YNPVSGQPELTGVTI
-2565 DGVAVSAVDL
+2565 DNAAVSAADL

-2586 DYTPTYTSNSMPVVA
+2586 DYTPTYTGNNMPVVA

-2622 TILLKTAGGVTVA
+2622 TILLQTAGGVTVA
-2635 TYNIAFNVT
+2635 TYNIAFNIT

-2654 TVNGSDAKNV
+2654 TVNGNDAKNV

-2687 LADNTGLGQQMKGV
+2687 LADNTGLGQQIKGV
-2701 ADGNTLKFSFWDLD
+2701 ADGNTLKFSYWDLE

-2739 AVTVT
+2739 TVTIT
-2744 FTTKAEPDDVPHTL
+2744 FTTKAEPDDVPHAL
-2758 FNFVVTHRQSFDGKT
+2758 YNFVVTHKQSFDAKT
-2773 QTAGERE
+2773 QTAGERK
-2780 QILPD
+2780 QIIPD
-2785 EVLANLDAKGIEYG
+2785 DVLANLDAKGIEYG

-2830 TETLNG
+2830 TEMLNG
-2836 TFGDHKDNASS
+2836 TYDAHKDNSYSYLGGKTDAS
-2847 KPEEAKAIT
+2847 KAIT
-2856 VNDYHNGQ
+2856 VNDFHNGQ

-2913 TVEDRYSLFQV
+2913 TVDNRYSWFQV
-2924 AQNLSNPGGQAAAV
+2924 EKNIANPGDQSVAV
-2938 YDRGVHSIWKNVT
+2938 NDRGVHSIWKNVV
-2951 MKGYQDTYVS
+2951 MKGYQDTY
-2961 GSCTSSTTG
+2961 SSSSNTASTQG
-2970 KSPGFYRTHRY
+2970 KTPGFYRTHRY

-3003 RPTIVLRKRT
+3003 RPVLVLRKRS

-3028 STSYVG
+3028 SGGYIG

-3048 NAVVKCESPE
+3048 NAVVRCESAE
-3058 AYALQNGR
+3058 AAALQDGKY
-3066 FNIGRCW
+3066 NIGRCW

-3087 SIPASVGYT
+3087 SIPTSVGYT

-3136 DCILTASQAAEYTL
+3136 DCILTASQAAEYTV
-3150 HNVLGGDTGY
+3150 HNVLGGDNAY
-3160 DPTEYT
+3160 DPTVFT
-3166 RQVDMDNVSLTPSD
+3166 KQVDLDGVIPIQTDAGISWTGSD
-3180 QGITWSGNDR
+3180 Q
-3190 ALCYFIFRQ
+3190 ALCYVVFRLN
-3199 SEETGQFEFFDICT
+3199 EETGFFEFFDVT
-3213 TPIYQPDSTQN
+3213 SETVFSPDDSQD
-3224 GRVFCVRAANERGGL
+3224 GRVFYVRAANQRGGL
-3239 GKPSKTIK
+3239 GKPTKTVVFRKADTYI
-3247 YRMLGAYLLTVNHV
+3247 LTVPHLS
-3261 AGLGEESDNKEEWK
+3261 GLGEDDDDEEEWK

-3282 SDNALVPSVSVNDDG
+3282 GYNAKVPVSSINEDG
-3297 TDGDGD
+3297 TEGTGN

-3308 AQGTLDGTN
+3308 TGTPSDNNKVLEGN
-3317 VIRLRKVSYLRA
+3317 VLHLKKVNYMVA
-3329 GCGYVV
+3329 NCGYIVY
-3335 HATTGEKSKNY
+3335 ATTGAKSKDY
-3346 MFRYTWD
+3346 LFKKTWD
-3353 ANHVSLTENDSYLGG
+3353 LSNITNGSNSSILGG
-3368 NPTDKDVAVGTVN
+3368 NPSDENVAVGTVN

-3401 IGDEIPAHRA
+3401 IGDEIPAHKA
-3411 YLTVETLASKGFDF
+3411 YLTVETLAKNGIVLE
-3425 DTAEAKGMRFV
+3425 TEAKLGNLSFV
-3436 FDDGEEDY
+3436 FEDMDETFCLYDIDEE
-3444 YIDSDADG
+3444 ADG
-3452 ISTVN
+3452 IATVRS
-3457 TTAGNGGDTVFD
+3457 ADSAASDAVFD
-3469 LSGRRL
+3469 LGGKRL
-3475 DRSQLRRGMVY
+3475 DKSQLRKGMVY
-3486 IVGGKKVLWQGE
+3486 IIGGKKVLWNGGNE

>member
-1 MKTLRYILGYIAAR
+1 MKTYRYI
-15 PQCSLKNGAAA
+15 QTSL
-26 SACESL
+26 L
-32 ACARRLLAL
+32 TLLLA
-41 TVLAITM
+41 V
-48 LLGSG
+48 
-53 VEMWA
+53 VC
-58 ATETTPVGT
+58 
-67 KDTDAVGTSYSI
+67 
-79 SGGTYIAGAGA
+79 
-90 SYSFVEGNKGLKMR
+90 
-104 MQRGGITNVS
+104 
-114 TYSLTINVNSGYVIT
+114 
-129 GMDSFMDMN
+129 
-138 GGEGAMKITGVYADG
+138 
-153 DYDHNLISEEFLA
+153 
-166 GTTPGS
+166 
-172 PTRMPSVFG
+172 
-181 FRAAKKLEIAIEQ
+181 
-194 NGATATQYIFFAT
+194 
-207 FTYEKNTDFEMI
+207 
-219 LNNTSGTLLTEEEIN
+219 
-234 SQSEYNFGVTSAGER
+234 VTR
-249 VSADDVSSVATV
+249 VSADETVITWGMSDGSLDVAGSFSAGSENFSSAKVTATSTLAASGVSPYEGVTYTKVKESARADEKTHYVDFVITPKEGVTFVPTSVSFNACKMGTDAGRISYSIVSGDTEVSLGDGINPGRNKANTENDGYLFSSDIAQTLNCTKSTRCILRVYFVSLNDNKETGIANVTV
-261 TGKYHN
+261 TGEYSGTPIDETANDFTAILNNQAGTLIAETEQVQGTSLEFGVTHQGTRVAADDASAVAVISGKYN
-267 SHGSTG
+267 NDHGMTYLVVKADVLGPVKISVGQCTFST
-273 VSVTTTVAGPTRFTV
+273 STITVKDADNNV
-288 GTCAFYNTT
+288 
-297 VINLKN
+297 V
-303 GDDVIATA
+303 ATKVPA
-311 RASEDYAL
+311 A
-319 ACWEQNHDNV
+319 ACWKNNHDNV
-329 VELYY
+329 TYIYY
-334 YGTDVATLTLS
+334 DGDATTLTIS
-345 GMSYC
+345 GMAYC
-350 PYIKA
+350 PYI
-355 ERIAVSDLNVVAGK
+355 AVEAIDESDIPRTVEVSYSADDILGAVPPHETVQMNSQYELPKNQTIYK
-369 ETIERPVNDTY
+369 EGY
-380 TLTKGIDY
+380 TLTGWSDGSNTY
-388 TTSSTG
+388 LPGQT
-394 AITYASSD
+394 ITVGED
-402 ESVATVSSAGVIT
+402 
-415 IVDGG
+415 D
-420 TATITLTQAATSD
+420 ITLT
-433 YPSKSLEFTV
+433 PL
-443 TGTFDGVLPIIDND
+443 
-457 IAEAATVGTSVSK
+457 
-470 MFTLAARA
+470 
-478 ASTYKWYV
+478 
-486 STTNAYEGEAV
+486 
-497 SDADNDGSSYVF
+497 
-509 SRAVAGTYYVY
+509 
-520 CVLHNENGDTKSSIC
+520 
-535 AVTVQDGV
+535 
-543 HTFDF
+543 
-548 TSWSNATKTNLSA
+548 
-561 DTEAWDYR
+561 
-569 DAGAWTTNVASG
+569 
-581 RWMAN
+581 
-586 GTVIAETDNL
+586 
-596 VFDGPMTGNAYAV
+596 
-609 AFNQPEDASTSSVFA
+609 
-624 GSQYL
+624 
-629 QPNANY
+629 
-635 GFVIPNVRVGSI
+635 
-647 LSMMIESHRFD
+647 
-658 RTRGVNI
+658 
-665 YVGTDATGSCLTNT
+665 
-679 PAAQDKSDTTGDYP
+679 
-693 WTAYDTPRYPSM
+693 
-705 TVTAASLVGT
+705 
-715 PYEGKDY
+715 
-722 VDLYVKPNAIVHIYN
+722 
-737 IDCDYNDFVVWKSAL
+737 
-752 GFNNHGLTYALT
+752 
-764 KGIDYNTSS
+764 
-773 SAAITFTSSD
+773 
-783 PGVATVS
+783 
-790 STGVI
+790 
-795 TSVADGEAVIT
+795 
-806 LRQAAH
+806 
-812 DGMPAIEKS
+812 
-821 ITVTVDGTVYITY
+821 
-834 DKGETGAV
+834 
-842 GTLPANSTAERGSSI
+842 
-857 TLPYQPNKL
+857 
-866 LYKTGCTL
+866 
-874 VGWNDGATDY
+874 
-884 AVGSA
+884 
-889 YPVTEN
+889 
-895 VTLTPVFRANTKT
+895 FRANTKS
-908 LDVLENNVTATWYF
+908 LDALENNVAATWYF
-922 GKSNGAP
+922 GESNGAP
-929 SVAWERSGNQYLV
+929 RVAWQNSGDQYLV

-957 VNTDAGKFNNS
+957 VNTNGGKFNNVR
-968 GRTDDKAQVNGGTKF
+968 GDTWAQVNGGTKF

-994 FMDFSSKPS
+994 FMNFFSKPS
-1003 GTITDGSLS
+1003 GTITDGSIS
-1012 TDMTVSGLKMSY
+1012 TDMTVAGTTMSY
-1024 TYVGNASTVTVTV
+1024 TYVGNAASVTVTV
-1037 NEGRYGSGLIVTYP
+1037 NEGSYGSGLIVTYP

-1132 TSNITTFRI
+1132 ISNITTFRI

-1170 SPSNNWSDVEKI
+1170 SPSNNWSDAEKT

-1219 QADQATRHL
+1219 QADQATRNL

-1402 KITAHQDANGIY
+1402 TITAHQDANGIY

-1422 VSSTNAQMEVSAEPL
+1422 VSSTNAQLEVSAEPL

-1447 YQTVKVSLTGT
+1447 NQTVKVSLTGT

-1479 APSSFK
+1479 APTSFK

-1543 GYRQWDWSGASANV
+1543 GYRQWDWSGATADV
-1557 LTVSKDGQMAFAD
+1557 LSISKDGQMAFAD

-1580 DGEGYYGGT
+1580 DAEGYYGGT
-1589 QYLAGTGQYL
+1589 QYLAGVGQYL

-1646 FRSKAVDKVTSG
+1646 FRSKSTDKVTSG

-1676 EGDEVTDSIGFGP
+1676 EGDEITDSIGFGP

-1706 VVTLNNDD
+1706 VVTLNNDN

-1757 THLDMNVTIK
+1757 IHLDMNVTIK

-1860 ERFVRFDQG
+1860 ERFVRFAQG

-1877 VQHAILMN
+1877 VQHAIFMD

-1911 LFGAVDKQ
+1911 LYGSVDKQ

-1961 LYCSFDASSVLT
+1961 LYCSQDGSSVLT
-1973 LKYWLDADSLKEDK
+1973 LKYWLDADSLKENK
-1987 QVRYELGENKFFE
+1987 QVRYELGENRFFE
-2000 RDGQTV
+2000 RNGQTV

-2025 SSANMTWNFRTGYGA
+2025 SSANMMWDFRTGYGA
-2040 QPMTLGSENEYYY
+2040 QPMTLGSEEEFYY

-2074 INTTGAKVVDVD
+2074 INTTAAKVIDME
-2086 GNKLTNELVDSWM
+2086 GNKLTNEQVDTWISL
-2099 SITEG
+2099 TEG
-2104 TVITLP
+2104 AVITMP
-2110 SGQDAQFTL
+2110 SGQNAQFTL
-2119 ATYQPILR
+2119 ATYQPVLR
-2127 GGTTINGRA
+2127 GGTTINGRE

-2170 GNDFSFYQYLT
+2170 GNDFSYYQYLT

-2186 AEYQY
+2186 AEYQH
-2191 LNFATNNASMGT
+2191 LNFTTNNASMGT
-2203 VSVSPAGMETSRGQA
+2203 VSVSPAGIQSARGQA

-2259 GDYQHKAG
+2259 GDYLHKAG
-2267 QYTDSEGNVLG
+2267 QYTDSEGKVLG

-2361 LDYYTDRQGNR
+2361 LDYYTDRQGNL
-2372 YNFGEQYLVTDEIS
+2372 YNFGEQYLVTDDIS

-2405 QLESAST
+2405 QLTTSSVIE
-2412 MQWPLSAALGAPAIF
+2412 WPLSAALGAPAIF

-2516 DGRTVTLDY
+2516 DGKTVTLDY

-2550 YNPVGGQPELTDVTI
+2550 YHPVSGQPELTGVKI
-2565 DGVAVSAVDL
+2565 DNTAVSADDL

-2664 AVTNVE
+2664 TVTNAE
-2670 TKGVIAITLNH
+2670 TKGVIAITLDH

-2687 LADNTGLGQQMKGV
+2687 LADNTGLGQQMKAV
-2701 ADGNTLKFSFWDLD
+2701 TDGNTLKFSYWDLE
-2715 YGHTYTLTIPAGTLQ
+2715 YGHTYTLTIPAGTLK

-2739 AVTVT
+2739 TVTVT
-2744 FTTKAEPDDVPHTL
+2744 FTTKAEPDNVPHTL
-2758 FNFVVTHRQSFDGKT
+2758 YNFVVTHKQIFDGKT
-2773 QTAGERE
+2773 QTAGERK

-2785 EVLANLDAKGIEYG
+2785 DVLANLDAKGIEYG
-2799 TLDEGLA
+2799 TLDEGLV

-2864 SYVKRDNVSV
+2864 SWVKRNNVSV
-2874 IGQSQDSTI
+2874 VGQSQDSTI

-2888 YIYGISYTNTLGVS
+2888 YIYGISYTNTIGVS
-2902 AKKENAYFQDF
+2902 GKTENAYFQDF
-2913 TVEDRYSLFQV
+2913 TVDNRFSQFQV
-2924 AQNLSNPGGQAAAV
+2924 DKNINPGGWAVAV
-2938 YDRGVHSIWKNVT
+2938 YERGIHSIWKNVT
-2951 MKGYQDTYVS
+2951 MKSYQDTYVS
-2961 GSCTSSTTG
+2961 ASNTADTRT
-2970 KSPGFYRTHRY
+2970 KSPGFFRTHCY

-2992 FICGGGDDWWE
+2992 FICGGGDNWWE
-3003 RPTIVLRKRT
+3003 RPVIVLRKRST
-3013 TPNNIVAASHVSKYT
+3013 ANNIVAASHVSKYT
-3028 STSYVG
+3028 STGYVG

-3048 NAVVKCESPE
+3048 HAVIKCESSE
-3058 AYALQNGR
+3058 ASKLQNGN
-3066 FNIGRCW
+3066 FYIGRCW
-3073 QGSPNQTFLYPVYE
+3073 QGSPAQTFLYPVYE
-3087 SIPASVGYT
+3087 STPASVGYT
-3096 VMSKNLV
+3096 VMEKNLV

-3136 DCILTASQAAEYTL
+3136 DCILTASQAAEYTV
-3150 HNVLGGDTGY
+3150 HNVLGGDNAY
-3160 DPTEYT
+3160 DPTVFT
-3166 RQVDMDNVSLTPSD
+3166 KQVDLDGVLPVQTDGGISWTGSD
-3180 QGITWSGNDR
+3180 Q
-3190 ALCYFIFRQ
+3190 ALCYVVFRLN
-3199 SEETGQFEFFDICT
+3199 EETGFFEFFDVT
-3213 TPIYQPDSTQN
+3213 TETAFSPDDSQD
-3224 GRVFCVRAANERGGL
+3224 GRVFYVRAANQRGGL
-3239 GKPSKTIK
+3239 GKPTKTVVFRKADTYI
-3247 YRMLGAYLLTVNHV
+3247 LTVPHLS
-3261 AGLGEESDNKEEWK
+3261 GLGEDDDDEEEWK

-3282 SDNALVPSVSVNDDG
+3282 GFNAKVPVSSINEDG
-3297 TDGDGD
+3297 TEGTGN

-3308 AQGTLDGTN
+3308 TGTPSDNNKVLEGN
-3317 VIRLRKVSYLRA
+3317 VLHLKKVNYMVA
-3329 GCGYVV
+3329 NCGYIVY
-3335 HATTGEKSKNY
+3335 ATTGAKSKDY
-3346 MFRYTWD
+3346 LFKKTWD
-3353 ANHVSLTENDSYLGG
+3353 LSNITNGSNSSILGG
-3368 NPTDKDVAVGTVN
+3368 NPLDEDVAVGTVN

-3401 IGDEIPAHRA
+3401 IGDEIPAHKA
-3411 YLTVETLASKGFDF
+3411 YLTVETLAKNGIVLE
-3425 DTAEAKGMRFV
+3425 TEAKLGNLSFV
-3436 FDDGEEDY
+3436 FEDMDETFCLYDNSEE
-3444 YIDSDADG
+3444 ADG
-3452 ISTVN
+3452 IATVRS
-3457 TTAGNGGDTVFD
+3457 ADSAASDAVFD
-3469 LSGRRL
+3469 LGGKRL
-3475 DRSQLRRGMVY
+3475 DKSQLRKGMVY
-3486 IVGGKKVLWQGE
+3486 IIGGKKVLWNGGNE

>member
-1 MKTLRYILGYIAAR
+1 MA
-15 PQCSLKNGAAA
+15 
-26 SACESL
+26 
-32 ACARRLLAL
+32 
-41 TVLAITM
+41 VM
-48 LLGSG
+48 LLSLVMLFAGGSEVSAVQLASWTFEG
-53 VEMWA
+53 GYDVSGNVYTPNSGTWA
-58 ATETTPVGT
+58 EVGATWFTAGAPQILADE
-67 KDTDAVGTSYSI
+67 AVGTQTDYVVTGKSSRYWLLCNGYNNHVFRIVNDTQANDISTPTDASTHDNYYEVQFPTTGYSNVRMSFACAYGGNQAATLTAVYSTDNGVTWKEAGTYTTADTWWTYNDGTLSFNAADRSKVIVRLLFGNGFKSNWNLDYVTITGDEVSYAPVYSWENPTATADGVVETGGSAVASDGESVNCVNSI
-79 SGGTYIAGAGA
+79 YRVIRVSGPSDFSGNTIGVTLDNELDEGYIINVTGYRNKNAANKVSGALIKFANGTTTVSTGGGTE
-90 SYSFVEGNKGLKMR
+90 FVN
-104 MQRGGITNVS
+104 I
-114 TYSLTINVNSGYVIT
+114 
-129 GMDSFMDMN
+129 D
-138 GGEGAMKITGVYADG
+138 
-153 DYDHNLISEEFLA
+153 
-166 GTTPGS
+166 
-172 PTRMPSVFG
+172 
-181 FRAAKKLEIAIEQ
+181 
-194 NGATATQYIFFAT
+194 
-207 FTYEKNTDFEMI
+207 
-219 LNNTSGTLLTEEEIN
+219 TSDD
-234 SQSEYNFGVTSAGER
+234 
-249 VSADDVSSVATV
+249 SADDVNRGTTPNTISMFVPADAAGSKTMTLTRAAQGTNFFITKLEVLREKQALFITPSRRNGIAVGEGYTYGLMKGVDYDTDSEGALSFSSSNTSIATV
-261 TGKYHN
+261 DASGVITGVAAGIVDITITQAADGTYGAVERTIRVSVGNGRVYRDIRADFRNGAFLASSESGEVVTAGLKMNSDGLTYTRVEADDVSADAVITGKYH
-267 SHGSTG
+267 SDQHGLVNFSAVVPVG
-273 VSVTTTVAGPTRFTV
+273 GPVKITA
-288 GTCAFYNTT
+288 GTCAWGGNLTVTSKSTGATVAKTINTNNGACYHNNTT
-297 VINLKN
+297 ANVVVTYYSGGEDEL
-303 GDDVIATA
+303 VIAGGNYMPYLAVESITLDDIPTTINVTYVNGGDASITSQQLPATA
-311 RASEDYAL
+311 EVEFNSEY
-319 ACWEQNHDNV
+319 
-329 VELYY
+329 
-334 YGTDVATLTLS
+334 TLPKNQTI
-345 GMSYC
+345 Y
-350 PYIKA
+350 
-355 ERIAVSDLNVVAGK
+355 K
-369 ETIERPVNDTY
+369 EGY
-380 TLTKGIDY
+380 TLTGWSDG
-388 TTSSTG
+388 SN
-394 AITYASSD
+394 TYSP
-402 ESVATVSSAGVIT
+402 GQ
-415 IVDGG
+415 
-420 TATITLTQAATSD
+420 TITVGED
-433 YPSKSLEFTV
+433 
-443 TGTFDGVLPIIDND
+443 D
-457 IAEAATVGTSVSK
+457 I
-470 MFTLAARA
+470 
-478 ASTYKWYV
+478 
-486 STTNAYEGEAV
+486 
-497 SDADNDGSSYVF
+497 
-509 SRAVAGTYYVY
+509 
-520 CVLHNENGDTKSSIC
+520 
-535 AVTVQDGV
+535 
-543 HTFDF
+543 
-548 TSWSNATKTNLSA
+548 
-561 DTEAWDYR
+561 
-569 DAGAWTTNVASG
+569 
-581 RWMAN
+581 
-586 GTVIAETDNL
+586 
-596 VFDGPMTGNAYAV
+596 
-609 AFNQPEDASTSSVFA
+609 
-624 GSQYL
+624 
-629 QPNANY
+629 
-635 GFVIPNVRVGSI
+635 
-647 LSMMIESHRFD
+647 
-658 RTRGVNI
+658 
-665 YVGTDATGSCLTNT
+665 
-679 PAAQDKSDTTGDYP
+679 
-693 WTAYDTPRYPSM
+693 
-705 TVTAASLVGT
+705 
-715 PYEGKDY
+715 
-722 VDLYVKPNAIVHIYN
+722 
-737 IDCDYNDFVVWKSAL
+737 
-752 GFNNHGLTYALT
+752 
-764 KGIDYNTSS
+764 
-773 SAAITFTSSD
+773 
-783 PGVATVS
+783 
-790 STGVI
+790 
-795 TSVADGEAVIT
+795 
-806 LRQAAH
+806 
-812 DGMPAIEKS
+812 
-821 ITVTVDGTVYITY
+821 
-834 DKGETGAV
+834 
-842 GTLPANSTAERGSSI
+842 
-857 TLPYQPNKL
+857 
-866 LYKTGCTL
+866 
-874 VGWNDGATDY
+874 
-884 AVGSA
+884 
-889 YPVTEN
+889 
-895 VTLTPVFRANTKT
+895 TLTPVFRTNTKT
-908 LDVLENNVTATWYF
+908 LDALENNVTATWYF
-922 GKSNGAP
+922 GESNGAP
-929 SVAWERSGNQYLV
+929 RVAWQNSGDQYLV

-957 VNTDAGKFNNS
+957 VNTNGGKFNNAR
-968 GRTDDKAQVNGGTKF
+968 GDTWAQVNGGTKF

-994 FMDFSSKPS
+994 FMNFFSKPS
-1003 GTITDGSLS
+1003 GTITDGSIS
-1012 TDMTVSGLKMSY
+1012 TDMTVAGTTMSY
-1024 TYVGNASTVTVTV
+1024 TYVGNAASVTVTV
-1037 NEGRYGSGLIVTYP
+1037 NEGSYGSGLIVTYP

-1096 TGATAISGATTATY
+1096 TGATAISGATSATC
-1110 TVANPAEGEYY
+1110 TVAEPAEGEYY

-1132 TSNITTFRI
+1132 ISNITTFRI
-1141 TNHTFD
+1141 TTHTFD

-1170 SPSNNWSDVEKI
+1170 SPSNNWSDAEKT

-1219 QADQATRHL
+1219 QADKATRNL

-1363 AGTDYENISGAPVTY
+1363 AGTDYENVSGAPVTY

-1402 KITAHQDANGIY
+1402 TITAHQDANGIY

-1422 VSSTNAQMEVSAEPL
+1422 VSSTNAQLEVSAEPL

-1479 APSSFK
+1479 TPSSFK

-1514 FTAEDKTKTL
+1514 FTAEDKTKSI
-1524 SLPYGRSVAYGGTT
+1524 SLPYGRSVAYDGTAL
-1538 VSDVT
+1538 SDVT
-1543 GYRQWDWSGASANV
+1543 GYRQWDWSGATADV
-1557 LTVSKDGQMAFAD
+1557 LSISKDGQMAFAD

-1580 DGEGYYGGT
+1580 DAEGYYGGT
-1589 QYLAGTGQYL
+1589 QYLAGVGQYL

-1646 FRSKAVDKVTSG
+1646 FRSKTVDKVTSG

-1676 EGDEVTDSIGFGP
+1676 EGDEITDSIGFGP

-1706 VVTLNNDD
+1706 VVTLDNDN

-1757 THLDMNVTIK
+1757 IHLDMNVTIK
-1767 AIATNSK
+1767 AIATNCK

-1796 IPSKGGYVEYT
+1796 IPSRGGYVEYT

-1860 ERFVRFDQG
+1860 ERFVRFAQG
-1869 PEGTVVYD
+1869 PEGTVRYD
-1877 VQHAILMN
+1877 FEHSFVLL
-1885 RTFSDGTATPE
+1885 RTFSDDTEVPE
-1896 DLSAIK
+1896 DISATKVVGEK
-1902 EINGVEETV
+1902 EELA
-1911 LFGAVDKQ
+1911 LFGIEDKED
-1919 ANLYD
+1919 NLYNYGQD
-1924 YALLSAE
+1924 YS
-1931 DEMYE
+1931 DFV
-1936 AIKGYDKFMSGG
+1936 IGSDKFLPDG

-1953 IFVPGNYG
+1953 IGVPGNYG
-1961 LYCSFDASSVLT
+1961 LYFPLGNAIMT
-1973 LKYWLDADSLKEDK
+1973 LAYWLDADSLKENK
-1987 QVRYELGENKFFE
+1987 QVRYELGENRFFAS
-2000 RDGQTV
+2000 DGQEI
-2006 TLIPVFRYSG
+2006 TLLPVFRYSG
-2016 LQNCLDTRR
+2016 QQNTLDTRR
-2025 SSANMTWNFRTGYGA
+2025 SSANMMWDFRTGYGA
-2040 QPMTLGSENEYYY
+2040 QPMTLGSEEEFYY

-2059 EARDGSNLTIDVPIK
+2059 EARDGSDLTIDVPIK
-2074 INTTGAKVVDVD
+2074 INTTAAKVIDME
-2086 GNKLTNELVDSWM
+2086 GNKLTNEQVDTWM
-2099 SITEG
+2099 SLTEG
-2104 TVITLP
+2104 TVITMP
-2110 SGQDAQFTL
+2110 SGQNAQFTL

-2158 VPEVDLEATLRI
+2158 VPEVDLEATLVI
-2170 GNDFSFYQYLT
+2170 GNDFSFYQYFS
-2181 AHLPN
+2181 ASLPD

-2203 VSVSPAGMETSRGQA
+2203 VSVSPAGMETSRGLA
-2218 YTNNATVTLTA
+2218 YTNNASVTLSA
-2229 NRSKYYELKYW
+2229 NRNKYYELKYW

-2246 RYYVRDCDYDSEQ
+2246 RYYVRDWDYDAQ
-2259 GDYQHKAG
+2259 TGDYLHKAG
-2267 QYTDSEGNVLG
+2267 QYTDADGNVLG
-2278 NFNGRRINDV
+2278 TFSGKKINDV
-2288 PYKWTS
+2288 PYSWS
-2294 DTPDDLQ
+2294 SATPDELTI
-2301 FDMTKYISLTAH
+2301 DMTKYISLSAF

-2318 SYYVDFSAGGEAAGL
+2318 FYYINFSAGGEAAGL

-2344 KFTMPAHNQ
+2344 KFTMPSHNQ

-2372 YNFGEQYLVTDEIS
+2372 YDFGEQYLVTDEIS
-2386 VDGDLLLT
+2386 VDGDLLLM
-2394 PHFTANTVSRG
+2394 PHFSVNTVSRG
-2405 QLESAST
+2405 QLTTSSVVE
-2412 MQWPLSAALGAPAIF
+2412 WPLSAALGAPAIF

-2462 DQSSVVA
+2462 DQSSMVA

-2501 TTTIAGTN
+2501 STTIAGTST
-2509 AYTTKSS
+2509 YTTKSS
-2516 DGRTVTLDY
+2516 DGKTVTLDY

-2550 YNPVGGQPELTDVTI
+2550 YNPVSGQPELTGVTI
-2565 DGVAVSAVDL
+2565 DNTAVSAAEL

-2586 DYTPTYTSNSMPVVA
+2586 DYTPTYTGNSMPVVA

-2644 GTTAPTVGAV
+2644 GTTAPAVGAV

-2664 AVTNVE
+2664 TVTNVE
-2670 TKGVIAITLNH
+2670 TKGVIAITLDH
-2681 EAGSVT
+2681 EPGSVT
-2687 LADNTGLGQQMKGV
+2687 LADNTGLGQQMK
-2701 ADGNTLKFSFWDLD
+2701 AITDGNTLKFSYWDLE
-2715 YGHTYTLTIPAGTLQ
+2715 YGHTYTLTIPAGTLK

-2739 AVTVT
+2739 DVTIT
-2744 FTTKAEPDDVPHTL
+2744 FTTKAEPDDVPHAL
-2758 FNFVVTHRQSFDGKT
+2758 YNFVVTHKQSFDAKT
-2773 QTAGERE
+2773 QTAGERI

-2785 EVLANLDAKGIEYG
+2785 DVLANLDAKGIEYG

-2821 PDGEYQMQG
+2821 PDGEYQMKG
-2830 TETLNG
+2830 TEMLNG
-2836 TFGDHKDNASS
+2836 EYGDYKDNSRTYLGS
-2847 KPEEAKAIT
+2847 KYDANKKIT
-2856 VNDYHNGQ
+2856 VNDFYNGQ
-2864 SYVKRDNVSV
+2864 SWVKRNNVSV
-2874 IGQSQDSTI
+2874 VGQSQDSTI

-2888 YIYGISYTNTLGVS
+2888 YIHSISYTNTMGVS
-2902 AKKENAYFQDF
+2902 GKTENAYFQDF
-2913 TVEDRYSLFQV
+2913 TVDNRYSQFQV
-2924 AQNLSNPGGQAAAV
+2924 DNNINPGDWAVAV
-2938 YDRGVHSIWKNVT
+2938 YDRGIHSIWKNVT
-2951 MKGYQDTYVS
+2951 MKSYQDTYVS
-2961 GSCTSSTTG
+2961 ASNTSSTQG
-2970 KSPGFYRTHRY
+2970 KSPGFFRTHCY

-2992 FICGGGDDWWE
+2992 FICGSGDNWWE
-3003 RPTIVLRKRT
+3003 RPVIVLRKRST
-3013 TPNNIVAASHVSKYT
+3013 ANNIVAASHASKYT
-3028 STSYVG
+3028 SVGYVG

-3048 NAVVKCESPE
+3048 HAVIKCESSE
-3058 AYALQNGR
+3058 ASKLQNGN
-3066 FNIGRCW
+3066 FYIGRCW
-3073 QGSPNQTFLYPVYE
+3073 QGSPAQTFLYPVYE
-3087 SIPASVGYT
+3087 STPASVGYT
-3096 VMSKNLV
+3096 VMEKNLV

-3136 DCILTASQAAEYTL
+3136 DCILTASQAAEYTV
-3150 HNVLGGDTGY
+3150 HNVLGGDNAY
-3160 DPTEYT
+3160 DPTVFT
-3166 RQVDMDNVSLTPSD
+3166 KQVNLNGVVPIQTDAGISWTGSD
-3180 QGITWSGNDR
+3180 Q
-3190 ALCYFIFRQ
+3190 ALCYVIFRLN
-3199 SEETGQFEFFDICT
+3199 EETGFFEFFDVT
-3213 TPIYQPDSTQN
+3213 TETVFSPDDSQD
-3224 GRVFCVRAANERGGL
+3224 GRVFYVRAANQRGGL
-3239 GKPSKTIK
+3239 GKPTKTVVFRKADTYI
-3247 YRMLGAYLLTVNHV
+3247 LTVPHLS
-3261 AGLGEESDNKEEWK
+3261 GLGEDDDDEEEWK

-3282 SDNALVPSVSVNDDG
+3282 GFNAKVPVSSINEDG
-3297 TDGDGD
+3297 TEGTGN

-3308 AQGTLDGTN
+3308 TGTPSDNNKVLEGN
-3317 VIRLRKVSYLRA
+3317 VLHLKKVNYMVA
-3329 GCGYVV
+3329 NCGYIVY
-3335 HATTGEKSKNY
+3335 ATTGAKSKDY
-3346 MFRYTWD
+3346 LFKKTWD
-3353 ANHVSLTENDSYLGG
+3353 LSNITNGSNSSILGG
-3368 NPTDKDVAVGTVN
+3368 NPLDEDVAVGTVN

-3401 IGDEIPAHRA
+3401 IGDEIPAHKA
-3411 YLTVETLASKGFDF
+3411 YLTVETLAKNGIVLE
-3425 DTAEAKGMRFV
+3425 TEAKLGNLSFV
-3436 FDDGEEDY
+3436 FEDMDETFCLYDISEE
-3444 YIDSDADG
+3444 ADG
-3452 ISTVN
+3452 IATIRS
-3457 TTAGNGGDTVFD
+3457 ADSAASDAVFD
-3469 LSGRRL
+3469 LGGKRL
-3475 DRSQLRRGMVY
+3475 DKSQLRKGMVY
-3486 IVGGKKVLWQGE
+3486 IIGGKKVLWNGGNE